1 MKEDWSDREKE
12 IVDNLRSVKF
22 IPDNAEELQ
31 RKVMSRIN
39 VKGRSD
45 IRFIGWA
52 RIAAGVLIFLLV
64 GTYVIEEGFTH
75 YSRFKMEG
83 SLLQTDYFTE
93 RNGSCKD
100 VIQYYLSVNSR
111 FNFFGQS
118 KDTVLLSQADV
129 AFLKK
134 LYPGSGL
141 RIDEFMNAMKK
152 FYPLD
157 YARFRSGDVVELNIN
172 TLKNDTRLCE
182 LLVNNK

>member
-1 MKEDWSDREKE
+1 MKVDWSGREKE
-12 IVDNLRSVKF
+12 ILDKLGSMKF
-22 IPDNAEELQ
+22 IPDNVEELQ

-39 VKGRSD
+39 TKEKPD
-45 IRFIGWA
+45 TRFIGWA

-64 GTYVIEEGFTH
+64 GTYVFEEGFTH

-83 SLLQTDYFTE
+83 SLLKTDCFSVRSE
-93 RNGSCKD
+93 NCKD

-111 FNFFGQS
+111 VNFLGQS

-134 LYPGSGL
+134 LYPDSGL

-157 YARFRSGDVVELNIN
+157 YARFRSGDVVELNVN

-182 LLVNNK
+182 LLVNNR